1 MIKGLEWWPV
11 DKVTTN
17 PSGTYLMALRN
28 YWWVFNEFGQ
38 VAVYLF
44 GRRTVSPQ
52 CNLHRFIAE
61 RMRVECG
68 GRDVR
73 RIPLALMPIRLE
85 DYR

>member
-17 PSGTYLMALRN
+17 PSGTYLVALRDH
-28 YWWVFNEFGQ
+28 WWIFNELGQ
-38 VAVYLF
+38 VAVYLY
-44 GRRTVSPQ
+44 GRGSVSPQ
-52 CNLHRFIAE
+52 CNPHRSVAE
-61 RMRVECG
+61 RMCAEYE

-73 RIPLALMPIRLE
+73 KIPLALIPIRLE

>member
-17 PSGTYLMALRN
+17 PSGTYFRAIRDH
-28 YWWVFNEFGQ
+28 WWVFNEFGQ
-38 VAVYLF
+38 VAVYLY
-44 GRRTVSPQ
+44 GRGSVSPQ
-52 CNLHRFIAE
+52 CNLHLSVAE
-61 RMRVECG
+61 RLREEHD

-73 RIPLALMPIRLE
+73 KIPLAFVPIRLD